1 MSTASAMRTIVITPG
16 GVSRS
21 HWFQKRDDGDGRD
34 GLFGSDVGVKIIVTI
49 VTTDTGSG
57 EKVNGACLRVEIVR
71 GQYNPNPLTF
81 SHGQHSTAEGWQRHS
96 SCLTASE
103 KV

>member
-34 GLFGSDVGVKIIVTI
+34 GLFDSGDGVKNIVTI

-57 EKVNGACLRVEIVR
+57 GKVNGAYLRVEICASK
-71 GQYNPNPLTF
+71 YNPDPLAF
-81 SHGQHSTAEGWQRHS
+81 AHGEHSTAEGWQRHS

-103 KV
+103 